1 MTNKN
6 SSNNLPQ
13 VYYVD
18 SNRTIYGEEETVN
31 IKDFVI
37 GALVG
42 GIVGAAAGL
51 LLAPK
56 AGRELRDDVAHQTVS
71 LKDKSMELSSTAKEK
86 TTQLSQQLKEQSTQL
101 VDKVKS
107 KSSKAPTVFDDGTV
121 SSEGEEPLD
130 DVAVGDMTDGIEEIA
145 KRDTEEELLED
156 ALEGNDVSNA
166 ARPSSI

>member
-1 MTNKN
+1 M
-6 SSNNLPQ
+6 
-13 VYYVD
+13 YYVD
-18 SNRTIYGEEETVN
+18 SNRTIYGEESSVN
-31 IKDFVI
+31 MKDFII

-56 AGRELRDDVAHQTVS
+56 AGRELRGDVAHQAVNI
-71 LKDKSMELSSTAKEK
+71 KDKSVE
-86 TTQLSQQLKEQSTQL
+86 LSQQLKDQSTQL

-107 KSSKAPTVFDDGTV
+107 KTSKAPTVFDDGTV

-130 DVAVGDMTDGIEEIA
+130 EVVSAVEDVIAEATEGIEA
-145 KRDTEEELLED
+145 VADAAED
-156 ALEGNDVSNA
+156 KLQGADISEA

>member
-1 MTNKN
+1 MAEKRQEVVTSG
-6 SSNNLPQ
+6 SSNLPQ

-18 SNRTIYGEEETVN
+18 SNRTIYGEESSVN
-31 IKDFVI
+31 MKDFVI

-56 AGRELRDDVAHQTVS
+56 AGRELRDDVAHQAVNI
-71 LKDKSMELSSTAKEK
+71 KDKSVE
-86 TTQLSQQLKEQSTQL
+86 LSQQLKDQSTHL

-107 KSSKAPTVFDDGTV
+107 KASKAPTVFDDGTV

-130 DVAVGDMTDGIEEIA
+130 EIVSAVDEVVTEATEGVEAVAAKAEE
-145 KRDTEEELLED
+145 KLED
-156 ALEGNDVSNA
+156 ADISQV

>member
-1 MTNKN
+1 MAEKRHEVENGSG
-6 SSNNLPQ
+6 SSNLPQ

-18 SNRTIYGEEETVN
+18 SNKSIYGEESSVN
-31 IKDFVI
+31 MKDFII

-56 AGRELRDDVAHQTVS
+56 AGSELRGDVAHQAVNI
-71 LKDKSMELSSTAKEK
+71 KEK
-86 TTQLSQQLKEQSTQL
+86 SVELSQQLKDQSTHL

-107 KSSKAPTVFDDGTV
+107 KTSKAPTVFDDGTV

-130 DVAVGDMTDGIEEIA
+130 EVVSAVEEVITEATEGIEA
-145 KRDTEEELLED
+145 VAATAEEKLNGADISE
-156 ALEGNDVSNA
+156 AS
-166 ARPSSI
+166 RPSSI

>member
-1 MTNKN
+1 MAEKRHEVET
-6 SSNNLPQ
+6 SSGSSNLPQ

-18 SNRTIYGEEETVN
+18 SNRSIYGEESSVN
-31 IKDFVI
+31 MKDFII

-42 GIVGAAAGL
+42 GIVGAATGL

-56 AGRELRDDVAHQTVS
+56 AGRELRGDVAHQAVNI
-71 LKDKSMELSSTAKEK
+71 KDKSVE
-86 TTQLSQQLKEQSTQL
+86 LSQQLKDQSTQL

-107 KSSKAPTVFDDGTV
+107 KTSKAPTVFDDGTV

-130 DVAVGDMTDGIEEIA
+130 EVVSAVEDVVAEATEGIEA
-145 KRDTEEELLED
+145 VAANAEEK
-156 ALEGNDVSNA
+156 LEGADISEA

>member
-1 MTNKN
+1 MTEKN
-6 SSNNLPQ
+6 QEVVNSNGSSNLPQ

-18 SNRTIYGEEETVN
+18 SNRAIYGEESSVN
-31 IKDFVI
+31 MKDFVI

-56 AGRELRDDVAHQTVS
+56 AGRELRGDVAHQAVNI
-71 LKDKSMELSSTAKEK
+71 KDKSVE
-86 TTQLSQQLKEQSTQL
+86 LSQQLKDQSTHL

-107 KSSKAPTVFDDGTV
+107 KASKAPTVFDDGTV

-130 DVAVGDMTDGIEEIA
+130 EVVSAVEEVITEATEGIEA
-145 KRDTEEELLED
+145 VADAAEEKLQGTDISE
-156 ALEGNDVSNA
+156 AS
-166 ARPSSI
+166 RPSSI

>member
-6 SSNNLPQ
+6 ASNNLPQ

-56 AGRELRDDVAHQTVS
+56 AGRELRDDVAHQAVH

-130 DVAVGDMTDGIEEIA
+130 HVAVGDMTDGIEEVA
-145 KRDTEEELLED
+145 NRDTEKELLED
-156 ALEGNDVSNA
+156 ALEGNDVSNS

>member
-1 MTNKN
+1 MSEKRQEVVNGN
-6 SSNNLPQ
+6 ESSNLPQ

-18 SNRTIYGEEETVN
+18 SNRAIYGEESSVN
-31 IKDFVI
+31 MKDFVI

-56 AGRELRDDVAHQTVS
+56 AGSELRGDVAHQAVNI
-71 LKDKSMELSSTAKEK
+71 KDKSVE
-86 TTQLSQQLKEQSTQL
+86 LSQQLKDQSTHL

-107 KSSKAPTVFDDGTV
+107 KTSKAPTVFDDGTV

-130 DVAVGDMTDGIEEIA
+130 EVVSAVEDVIAEATEGIEA
-145 KRDTEEELLED
+145 VADAAEEKLGGADISE
-156 ALEGNDVSNA
+156 AS
-166 ARPSSI
+166 RPSSI